1 MSEPGSLRW
10 WQNTALIT
18 LAGAALAVWLWDG
31 WPVELVWFPVDTVVL
46 GAPRSEPDLGDYLDA
61 GCLTADNLRAM
72 AEGQPTTIACP
83 VRLVIETEQP

>member
-18 LAGAALAVWLWDG
+18 LAGVALAVWLWDG
-31 WPVELVWFPVDTVVL
+31 WPFVFVFEDTYVI
-46 GAPRSEPDLGDYLDA
+46 GQGFQREADWGDYMDA
-61 GCLTADNLRAM
+61 GCFTGENLRAM

-83 VRLVIETEQP
+83 VRLTIETDQP